1 MEKKKMAKKAR
12 ARFILLQFRGSRDE
26 LVGMGSLSMRP
37 SEEMMNTLPEKSRDA
52 YLERVEVEVELMYS
66 LWVGEVNFSS
76 SMMPDPKSLLW
87 VQGELRMSIE

>member
-1 MEKKKMAKKAR
+1 
-12 ARFILLQFRGSRDE
+12 
-26 LVGMGSLSMRP
+26 MRP

-76 SMMPDPKSLLW
+76 SMMRDPKSLLW
-87 VQGELRMSIE
+87 VQGELRMPIE

>member
-1 MEKKKMAKKAR
+1 
-12 ARFILLQFRGSRDE
+12 
-26 LVGMGSLSMRP
+26 MRP